1 MKKQYK
7 ILLIIW
13 AVEIF
18 IILIMREFNLRIQS
32 LSGSIIGTLVFLL
45 PIQILIFL
53 LGNDEK
59 FSERKRICFRI
70 VFWFIN
76 TCYLFAV
83 IGALFWRV

>member
-7 ILLIIW
+7 ILLSFVV
-13 AVEIF
+13 VEIF
-18 IILIMREFNLRIQS
+18 IISIMKEFNIKIQS

-59 FSERKRICFRI
+59 FSERKRMCFRI
-70 VFWFIN
+70 VFGFIN

>member
-7 ILLIIW
+7 ILLSL
-13 AVEIF
+13 VGFEIF
-18 IILIMREFNLRIQS
+18 MILIMREFNIKIQS
-32 LSGSIIGTLVFLL
+32 LSGSIIGTLVILL

-53 LGNDEK
+53 LGNDEN

-70 VFWFIN
+70 IFWFIN

-83 IGALFWRV
+83 IGALLISL